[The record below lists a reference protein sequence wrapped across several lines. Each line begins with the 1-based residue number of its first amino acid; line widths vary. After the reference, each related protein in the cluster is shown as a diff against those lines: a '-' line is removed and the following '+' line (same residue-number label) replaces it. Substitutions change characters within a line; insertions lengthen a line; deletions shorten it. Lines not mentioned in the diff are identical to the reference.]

1 MVTRDQLLEVIRIGS
16 ESGATE
22 AQRQLAAQACLTL
35 GTALGAQPG
44 QPLGAAS
51 RASAA
56 PTGARPN
63 IGSVLDL
70 INAQL
75 RAFLDRQQAAA
86 APAAPT
92 PTSEPTHVRTPA
104 ESP

>member
-22 AQRQLAAQACLTL
+22 PQRQLAAQACLTL
-35 GTALGAQPG
+35 GTALGAQLG
-44 QPLGAAS
+44 QPLGAAPG
-51 RASAA
+51 ANTA
-56 PTGARPN
+56 PIGARPN
-63 IGSVLDL
+63 ISSVIDL

-86 APAAPT
+86 GAAAPT
-92 PTSEPTHVRTPA
+92 PTSEPTHAPTPA
-104 ESP
+104 ESR